1 MKIVSL
7 MVANW
12 DVINCT
18 LKKHKGGDKIYVGVI
33 YDRNTEPRNLWASC
47 SVYTGNNVVIKL

>member
-1 MKIVSL
+1 